1 MTILANAIALPHG
14 DAASFSRRIIKR
26 PGPPPSKQPRPRPP
40 AVPMSRPPQPPPIY
54 KTQESA
60 TDSQD
65 SARRPGT
72 LVTVFVSAAVAISLF
87 GILVCGLLALAK
99 HHGYF
104 ADHAAPADN
113 RQSPNSA
120 DKDIPPTII
129 NVFKPSQQAASRDR
143 AFEQD
148 APTVEE
154 SLAAASLLEDRYY
167 ELQTDDEGR
176 VVGARMS
183 PDDQNKR
190 FGPGIDE
197 VEALTK
203 LPHLQR
209 LDLRNTLASVAVP
222 IANRHPSVEVLVLE
236 QQSDTNSLLKLQR
249 IQELHLAN
257 STVDA
262 VKLSRRGIRV
272 VEASR

>member
-1 MTILANAIALPHG
+1 MTILAQAIALPQT
-14 DAASFSRRIIKR
+14 DAATYLRRIIKR
-26 PGPPPSKQPRPRPP
+26 PGPPPSKQPRPRPA
-40 AVPMSRPPQPPPIY
+40 AVPMRGPPEAPPIF
-54 KTQESA
+54 ESPKPA
-60 TDSQD
+60 VEHEAP
-65 SARRPGT
+65 ARRPGT

-87 GILVCGLLALAK
+87 GILVCGLLAFAK

-104 ADHAAPADN
+104 ADQAAPVDI
-113 RQSPNSA
+113 RESPNT
-120 DKDIPPTII
+120 DDNGEPPTII
-129 NVFKPSQQAASRDR
+129 NVYEQSTAAASRFR

-154 SLAAASLLEDRYY
+154 TLAAASLLEDRYY
-167 ELQTDDEGR
+167 ELQTDERGR

-183 PDDQNKR
+183 ADDQNKR

-203 LPHLQR
+203 LPYLQR

-249 IQELHLAN
+249 IHELHLAN

-272 VEASR
+272 VDASR